1 MIQDKLFSEFEEHFR
16 IKLLSLADGTWDGVY
31 SKCFMGFSKTQ
42 KTGIDLFLV
51 SKERFFF
58 AFYLFFDPIKLAL
71 SVCSPCVRL
80 FYFFLFLLKTMEVGG
95 SCVCGGGGKGV
106 CWVKIGQKFDYIIC
120 EFVFLNKNLPQN
132 LCKWGEFW
140 SKLTISYSSKST
152 EYFRLASAWFDNLVN
167 CCKWECKID

>member
-1 MIQDKLFSEFEEHFR
+1 MLRGSNTNNYVEAQFLVTKDSIFYRQHQFNVHMIQDKLFSEFEEHFR

-80 FYFFLFLLKTMEVGG
+80 SMTCFFIKNYRGG
-95 SCVCGGGGKGV
+95 WELCVWRWGKRRVLGQN
-106 CWVKIGQKFDYIIC
+106 WTKIWLHNMWIC
-120 EFVFLNKNLPQN
+120 VF
-132 LCKWGEFW
+132 
-140 SKLTISYSSKST
+140 
-152 EYFRLASAWFDNLVN
+152 
-167 CCKWECKID
+167 